1 MTTFEEIITLIMK
14 KLILMAAL
22 LLPLCLSAQNQTTPF
37 YTREEAPHLEN
48 VIPAPPQL
56 TDPLFQNDWNQ
67 YLWGKSI
74 RDTERGEQAVKD
86 AKLGGD
92 FFFKRYSEA
101 MGINTMTKED
111 YPILYELLKKAHY
124 TEMEAG
130 ASAKQHFSRVRPYQQ
145 FKEESGVP
153 KSENPTDFTSYP
165 SGHTHA
171 AWLTGMIM
179 TAVAPEYTEQIMK
192 AAYEVGQSR
201 VIVGYHYQSDVD
213 AGRICASV
221 TFARLCSMPEFL
233 TMLEKAKKEFAKN
246 EKLRKK

>member
-1 MTTFEEIITLIMK
+1 
-14 KLILMAAL
+14 MAAM
-22 LLPLCLSAQNQTTPF
+22 LLPLCLSAQNKTTPF

-86 AKLGGD
+86 AKLGGN
-92 FFFKRYSEA
+92 FFFERYSEA
-101 MGINTMTKED
+101 MGIKTMTKED

-130 ASAKQHFSRVRPYQQ
+130 ASAKKYFARVRPYQQ

-179 TAVAPEYTEQIMK
+179 TAVAPEYAEQIMK

-213 AGRICASV
+213 AGRVCASV

-233 TMLEKAKKEFAKN
+233 SMLEKAKKEFARN
-246 EKLRKK
+246 EKLRN

>member
-1 MTTFEEIITLIMK
+1 
-14 KLILMAAL
+14 MAVM
-22 LLPLCLSAQNQTTPF
+22 LLPLCLAAQNQKSEKTTPF

-48 VIPAPPQL
+48 VLPAPPAL
-56 TDPLFQNDWNQ
+56 NDPLFFNDWCQ

-74 RDTERGEQAVKD
+74 RDTERGQQAVVD
-86 AKLGGD
+86 AKLGGS

-101 MGINTMTKED
+101 MGVKTMTKED
-111 YPILYELLKKAHY
+111 YPALYALLKKAHY

-130 ASAKQHFSRVRPYQQ
+130 ASAKKSFARVRPYQQ
-145 FKEESGVP
+145 YKEASGVP
-153 KSENPTDFTSYP
+153 EYESPDDFTSYP

-201 VIVGYHYQSDVD
+201 VIVGFHYQSDVD
-213 AGRICASV
+213 AGRICASI

-233 TMLEKAKKEFAKN
+233 NMLEKAKKEFAKN
-246 EKLRKK
+246 EKLRK

>member
-1 MTTFEEIITLIMK
+1 MK
-14 KLILMAAL
+14 RMIFLAAM
-22 LLPLCLSAQNQTTPF
+22 LLPMCLFAQNKKSEHTPF

-48 VIPAPPQL
+48 VLPAPPAL
-56 TDPLFQNDWNQ
+56 DDPLFYNDWSQ

-74 RDTERGEQAVKD
+74 RETDRGRQAVID

-101 MGINTMTKED
+101 MGIKTMTKED
-111 YPILYELLKKAHY
+111 YPVLYELLKKAHY

-130 ASAKQHFSRVRPYQQ
+130 ASAKKYFERVRPYQQ
-145 FKEESGVP
+145 FQEASAVP
-153 KSENPTDFTSYP
+153 GSENPKDFTSYP

-201 VIVGYHYQSDVD
+201 VIVGFHYQSDVD
-213 AGRICASV
+213 AGRVCASI

-233 TMLEKAKKEFAKN
+233 TLLEKAKKEFKKN
-246 EKLRKK
+246 EKIR

>member
-1 MTTFEEIITLIMK
+1 MK
-14 KLILMAAL
+14 RIILMAVM
-22 LLPLCLSAQNQTTPF
+22 LLPLCLAAQNQKSEKTTPF

-48 VIPAPPQL
+48 VLPAPPAL
-56 TDPLFQNDWNQ
+56 NDPLFFNDWSQ

-74 RDTERGEQAVKD
+74 RDTERGQQAVVD
-86 AKLGGD
+86 AKLGGN

-101 MGINTMTKED
+101 MGIKTMTQED

-130 ASAKQHFSRVRPYQQ
+130 ASAKKAFARVRPYQQ
-145 FKEESGVP
+145 FKEASGVP
-153 KSENPTDFTSYP
+153 KSESPTDFTSYP

-201 VIVGYHYQSDVD
+201 VIVGFHYQSDVD
-213 AGRICASV
+213 AGRICASI

-233 TMLEKAKKEFAKN
+233 NMLEKAKKEFAKN
-246 EKLRKK
+246 EKLRK

>member
-1 MTTFEEIITLIMK
+1 MK
-14 KLILMAAL
+14 KIILLAAM
-22 LLPLCLSAQNQTTPF
+22 LLPMCLQAQKPLTPF

-48 VIPAPPQL
+48 VIPAPPEL
-56 TDPLFQNDWNQ
+56 TSPLFSNDWNQ

-74 RDTERGEQAVKD
+74 RETERGMQAVTD
-86 AKLGGD
+86 AKIGGS
-92 FFFKRYSEA
+92 FFFRRYSEA
-101 MGINTMTKED
+101 MGIKTMTKED
-111 YPILYELLKKAHY
+111 YPVLYDLLKRAHL

-130 ASAKQHFSRVRPYQQ
+130 ASAKQHFARVRPYQQ

-171 AWLTGMIM
+171 AWLTGMIL

-201 VIVGYHYQSDVD
+201 VIVGFHYQSDVD
-213 AGRICASV
+213 MGRVCASI
-221 TFARLCSMPEFL
+221 TFAKLCSMPEFL

-246 EKLRKK
+246 EKLR